1 MLYAVICYNSESV
14 VGAWSKEKDDAV
26 MAHHQG
32 VMAKFAA
39 KGKLGPV
46 ARLMP
51 TTTATTVRPGREM
64 MVLDGPFAETK
75 EQMLGFYLFDCETL
89 DEVIAAARELAHD
102 TGCMEIRPVMYF
114 HPGAMNAAAG
124 EK

>member
-1 MLYAVICYNSESV
+1 MLYAVICYNSEAV

-26 MAHHQG
+26 MDHHKG
-32 VMAKFAA
+32 VLAKFAA
-39 KGKLGPV
+39 RGKLGPV

-51 TTTATTVRPGREM
+51 TTTATTVRTGREM

-89 DEVIAAARELAHD
+89 EEVIAAARELVSDPGA
-102 TGCMEIRPVMYF
+102 MEIRPVKYF
-114 HPGAMNAAAG
+114 NPGNQLLA
-124 EK
+124 ETK

>member
-26 MAHHQG
+26 MTHHQG
-32 VMAKFAA
+32 VMARFAA
-39 KGKLGPV
+39 KGRLGPV

-51 TTTATTVRPGREM
+51 TTTATTVRSGKEKV
-64 MVLDGPFAETK
+64 VLDGPFAETK

-89 DEVIAAARELAHD
+89 EEVIAAARELVSEPGA
-102 TGCMEIRPVMYF
+102 MEIRPVMYF
-114 HPGAMNAAAG
+114 NPGNQLLA
-124 EK
+124 EIK